1 MTAQISNSIPHLARL
16 LADTAG
22 AARRRAALAT
32 LLAGLGSTSAADTLV
47 PLEPRAELATF
58 YIEVGVA
65 GAGPESY
72 LVDTGAGYMTITD
85 ATLDRSRAAGTATY
99 VRELQGRLADGRV
112 LEVPVYRITEIVV
125 GERCRLRNVEV
136 AVLPGA
142 SRGLL
147 GLSAL
152 RKASPFEFSVD
163 PPSLRLSNCEL
174 DMLGGV
180 LDASPAG

>member
-1 MTAQISNSIPHLARL
+1 MMTTESASTATGVASLRRLCIGAL
-16 LADTAG
+16 LAS
-22 AARRRAALAT
+22 
-32 LLAGLGSTSAADTLV
+32 LGSAAAADTLV
-47 PLEPRAELATF
+47 PLEPREELATF

-85 ATLDRSRAAGTATY
+85 ATLARSRAAGTATY
-99 VRELQGRLADGRV
+99 VRELEGRLADGRV
-112 LEVPVYRITEIVV
+112 LQVPVYRITEIMV
-125 GERCRLRNVEV
+125 GERCRLRDVEV

-152 RKASPFEFSVD
+152 RKASPFEFSVE
-163 PPSLRLSNCEL
+163 PPTLRLSNCEL
-174 DMLGGV
+174 EVIGGMLEG
-180 LDASPAG
+180 APAG